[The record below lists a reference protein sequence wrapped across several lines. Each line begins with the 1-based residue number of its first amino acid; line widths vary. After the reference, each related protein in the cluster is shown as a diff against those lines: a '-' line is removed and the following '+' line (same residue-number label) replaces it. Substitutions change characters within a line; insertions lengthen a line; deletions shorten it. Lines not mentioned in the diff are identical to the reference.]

1 MKLCCRDIYSDS
13 VRDTDDIKKEP
24 NLFMKPKQSLR
35 ETGQKQQHTRVCVP
49 DAAAQMIG
57 NANNDGCRTA
67 AIVPY
72 KERLGEFNNCSCL
85 HLENLVP
92 CTSSYLSKFL
102 SSTGKS
108 QLLSPSLLPP
118 LQSSFEK
125 QPKTRIR
132 HYDVWLNFWNSAFE
146 NK

>member
-49 DAAAQMIG
+49 DTAAQMIG
-57 NANNDGCRTA
+57 NANNDSCRIA

-72 KERLGEFNNCSCL
+72 KERLAKFNNCSCL

-92 CTSSYLSKFL
+92 CTSSYFVHIPVFHREEP
-102 SSTGKS
+102 TS
-108 QLLSPSLLPP
+108 QPIPPPSATVLL
-118 LQSSFEK
+118 
-125 QPKTRIR
+125 
-132 HYDVWLNFWNSAFE
+132 
-146 NK
+146 